1 MNLNIKK
8 YLVQKAQEINIEPRL
23 LLALAVLEAKSKGLH
38 AQDIPVILFERHIF
52 YRLLKKQGFD
62 VDKLS
67 LKSPTLI
74 NKTPGGYLGGL
85 KENERLRQAC
95 AINAEL
101 AYQSAS
107 YGLFQI
113 MGFHA
118 LALGYQSGQYFAK
131 QMGQSE
137 LNQCDAFIRFLSSIN
152 VLADEVLKVEWEFRL
167 YYNPDYYAEGV
178 LKLNGNA
185 GDEYGYKIKPI
196 HCPYYFV

>member
-8 YLVQKAQEINIEPRL
+8 YLEQKAQEINIEPRL

-38 AQDIPVILFERHIF
+38 AQDTPVILFERHIF

-118 LALGYQSGQYFAK
+118 LALGYQSGQDFAK

-137 LNQCDAFIRFLSSIN
+137 LNQCDAFIRFLISTSN
-152 VLADEVLKVEWEFRL
+152 HKMFNALKNKDFKTFARL
-167 YYNPDYYAEGV
+167 YNGVNFAKNKYDIKLANIYNCT
-178 LKLNGNA
+178 K
-185 GDEYGYKIKPI
+185 
-196 HCPYYFV
+196 